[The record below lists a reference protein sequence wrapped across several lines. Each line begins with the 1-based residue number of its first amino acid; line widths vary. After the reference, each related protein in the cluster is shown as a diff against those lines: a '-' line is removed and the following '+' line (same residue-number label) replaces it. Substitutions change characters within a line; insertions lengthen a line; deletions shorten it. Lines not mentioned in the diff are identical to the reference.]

1 MIEIKVMLF
10 ANIRDLTG
18 KEELV
23 LQVEDGI
30 TVSDA
35 LRIIKESLPMLERL
49 PIDSFMVAVNMEYA
63 SRNYL
68 LKDGDIIAII
78 PPVGGGR

>member
-23 LQVEDGI
+23 LQVEDEI

-35 LRIIKESLPMLERL
+35 LRIIKRSLPVLEKL
-49 PIDSFMVAVNMEYA
+49 PIDSFVVAVNMEYV
-63 SRNYL
+63 SRNHL